1 MTLLQSKLRLV
12 TSGEAELAMVQEN
25 VIDLARDTRQS
36 FEAVGELYA
45 RVARSSKELGASQSD
60 ILKVVKAVSQ
70 AIQISGNSAHEA
82 EAGMIQL
89 SQALA
94 SGTLRGDELRS
105 VLEQMP
111 RVAQAIAEGLGVTVG
126 QLRKFG
132 AEGKLTSQ
140 QVFQALI
147 SQSEKLNEEFSKLTP
162 TIGQSFT
169 VLFNELKRTTSEL
182 LRSSGA
188 TDALT
193 FYIKKLSEA
202 IRAVPDSKLSKAI
215 RVLPDFAKFI
225 GEETAAMLHGAAADD
240 VVRLNEEL
248 ELLQKM
254 RGSGR
259 FSPSR
264 IRLIGKDGLIEY
276 YDDEELDREIKR
288 VKELISQALAAPAT
302 QATQVS
308 SVASPTALAL
318 TSGIEEFRTTLSRID
333 LSPYQ
338 RLLEDMDR
346 MTQTSTERQIAHFR
360 EVEETLKFLLSEG
373 KISTETFNAR
383 MEEARGNLVQEI
395 DIESIRNLYKPIRRE
410 TTELGEFMKGVW
422 QGVGQSIQSTLS
434 DAIYEWRFSWR
445 SIIDITRRALADI
458 LSAILTS
465 GIKQGLMNLLKGD
478 GGFFSGFVEGISG
491 FFGLAGGGIFDG
503 PRIVGED
510 GPEVVTGRGR
520 VFNMRQLAFAGAG
533 ASINYAPTFNLSIQS
548 TGDEETRQR
557 MIEYVETRIQQSQ
570 SEFVRV
576 LNRSGVEVKG

>member
-126 QLRKFG
+126 QLRKLG

-140 QVFQALI
+140 HVFQALI
-147 SQSEKLNEEFSKLTP
+147 SQSEKLNEEFRKLTP
-162 TIGQSFT
+162 TVGQSFT
-169 VLFNELKRTTSEL
+169 VLFNELKRTTAEV

-188 TDALT
+188 TDLLT
-193 FYIKKLSEA
+193 SSIKKLSEA
-202 IRAVPDSKLSKAI
+202 IRA
-215 RVLPDFAKFI
+215 LPDFAKFI

>member
-70 AIQISGNSAHEA
+70 AIQISGNTAQEA

-126 QLRKFG
+126 QLRKLG

-140 QVFQALI
+140 HVFQALI
-147 SQSEKLNEEFSKLTP
+147 SQSEKLNEEFRKLTP

-193 FYIKKLSEA
+193 SSIKKLSEA
-202 IRAVPDSKLSKAI
+202 IRA
-215 RVLPDFAKFI
+215 LPDFAKFI
-225 GEETAAMLHGAAADD
+225 GEETAAMLHGAAAGD

-259 FSPSR
+259 FSLSR

-302 QATQVS
+302 QDS
-308 SVASPTALAL
+308 SVANPPPL
-318 TSGIEEFRTTLSRID
+318 TSGIEEFRTTLRRID

-373 KISTETFNAR
+373 KISSETFMAR

-434 DAIYEWRFSWR
+434 DAIYEWRLSWR

-465 GIKQGLMNLLKGD
+465 GIKQGLMSLLKGD
-478 GGFFSGFVEGISG
+478 GFFSGFVEGISG

-533 ASINYAPTFNLSIQS
+533 ASISYAPTFNLSIQS

>member
-12 TSGEAELAMVQEN
+12 TSGEAELAMVQEA

-70 AIQISGNSAHEA
+70 AIQISGNSASEA

-126 QLRKFG
+126 QLRKLG

-140 QVFQALI
+140 HVFQALI
-147 SQSEKLNEEFSKLTP
+147 SQSENLNEEFRKLTP

-193 FYIKKLSEA
+193 SSIKKLSEA
-202 IRAVPDSKLSKAI
+202 IRA
-215 RVLPDFAKFI
+215 LPDFAKFI
-225 GEETAAMLHGAAADD
+225 GEETAAMLHGAAAGD

-373 KISTETFNAR
+373 KISSETFMAR

-434 DAIYEWRFSWR
+434 DAIYEWRLSWR

-491 FFGLAGGGIFDG
+491 LFGLAGGGIFDG

-533 ASINYAPTFNLSIQS
+533 ASISYAPTFNLSIQS

>member
-126 QLRKFG
+126 QLRKLG

-140 QVFQALI
+140 HVFQALI
-147 SQSEKLNEEFSKLTP
+147 SQSENLNEEFRKLTP

-193 FYIKKLSEA
+193 SSIKKLSEA
-202 IRAVPDSKLSKAI
+202 IRA
-215 RVLPDFAKFI
+215 LPDFAKFI

-254 RGSGR
+254 RRSGR
-259 FSPSR
+259 FSLSR

-276 YDDEELDREIKR
+276 YNDEELDREIKR

-302 QATQVS
+302 QGTQVS

-318 TSGIEEFRTTLSRID
+318 TSGIEEFRTTLRRID

-373 KISTETFNAR
+373 KISPETFSAR

-503 PRIVGED
+503 PRIVGEN

-533 ASINYAPTFNLSIQS
+533 ASISYAPTFNLSIQS

-557 MIEYVETRIQQSQ
+557 MVEYVETRIQQSQ